1 MDNRLDPS
9 DNPAGSGPAPRLEPH
24 PATVSPPAAS
34 PPVTGNAASARP
46 AAAGEGPLV
55 TDPRLRLFVYLL
67 LMSAMFMATLD
78 NQIVSTALPT
88 IVGEFGDLERFG
100 WVGSAYLL
108 TTSAVMPLYGKLG
121 DLFGRKYVIMAAIS
135 IFTLGSLV
143 CGLAV
148 SMNTLIA
155 ARVLQ
160 ALGGGGIMVSI
171 FSINADLFEPR
182 ERARYQSYSSLVL
195 MASGALGPV
204 LGGTLSD
211 LFGWRSIFLVNL
223 PIGIAVLTGL
233 AILLPYRKPHRKPT
247 IDYAG
252 ALLLAGAVAS
262 IVFWADSAQIFGS
275 LLALQSLGVVAFGVL
290 CAIGWVLIER
300 RAPEPVVPLS
310 LFSKPTINLLL
321 ILSIV
326 SGGIGIG
333 SVNYVALFLQTTTG
347 LSPSMAGLLFI
358 ATTGGIAIG
367 SLTSGRLIARSGR
380 YKPFSI
386 ASAALGVISF
396 AVFSFVHA
404 GTPVLLIGLVMLLQG
419 FGVGIGQQVPVIG
432 VQNAASKAD
441 VGAATGTVTL
451 TRMGGAAI
459 AISIYGAII
468 GTGLS
473 HVAIPLP
480 GGQDFRNLTPEILS
494 TLPDATR
501 ALVANA
507 YADAFVPLFMT
518 ASGMMVIGLIAALL
532 LPNIRLPTAVERK
545 P

>member
-1 MDNRLDPS
+1 MDSRTDPTVIQPGS
-9 DNPAGSGPAPRLEPH
+9 HPATRLEPH
-24 PATVSPPAAS
+24 PGTVSAAPP
-34 PPVTGNAASARP
+34 T
-46 AAAGEGPLV
+46 AGEGPLV

-233 AILLPYRKPHRKPT
+233 AFLLPYRKPHRKPK

-262 IVFWADSAQIFGS
+262 IVFWADSAQLFGG
-275 LLALQSLGVVAFGVL
+275 LLAPQSLAIVAFGML
-290 CAIGWVLIER
+290 CAIGWVLVER

-321 ILSIV
+321 IISIV
-326 SGGIGIG
+326 SGAIGIG

-358 ATTGGIAIG
+358 ATTGGIAVG

-386 ASAALGVISF
+386 ASTALGVIGF
-396 AVFSFVHA
+396 GIFSFVHA
-404 GTPVLLIGLVMLLQG
+404 GTPVVLIALVMLLQG

-432 VQNAASKAD
+432 VQNAASRAD

-468 GTGLS
+468 GTSLS

-507 YADAFVPLFMT
+507 YSDAFVPLFLT
-518 ASGMMVIGLIAALL
+518 ASGMMIIGLIAALL
-532 LPNIRLPTAVERK
+532 LPNVRLPTAVEK
-545 P
+545 KA